1 MTKKLV
7 QFLIVTDGKLEMTR
21 NDTSLLVITSSI
33 TSQLENFSGEVL
45 KNSGEIDGSTST
57 NTRSKLDFQVH
68 KIAIKKLDRRQTVER
83 SFPSSKDDEHDRRGK
98 RDRP

>member
-45 KNSGEIDGSTST
+45 KNSSKIDGSTST

-68 KIAIKKLDRRQTVER
+68 KIAIRIRQ
-83 SFPSSKDDEHDRRGK
+83 G
-98 RDRP
+98 

>member
-1 MTKKLV
+1 MGDGDMTKKLV

-68 KIAIKKLDRRQTVER
+68 KIAIKN
-83 SFPSSKDDEHDRRGK
+83 
-98 RDRP
+98 

>member
-45 KNSGEIDGSTST
+45 ENSGEIDGSTST

-68 KIAIKKLDRRQTVER
+68 KIAIKN
-83 SFPSSKDDEHDRRGK
+83 
-98 RDRP
+98 

>member
-33 TSQLENFSGEVL
+33 TSQLENFSGEIL
-45 KNSGEIDGSTST
+45 ENSGEIDGSTST

-68 KIAIKKLDRRQTVER
+68 KIAIKN
-83 SFPSSKDDEHDRRGK
+83 
-98 RDRP
+98 

>member
-68 KIAIKKLDRRQTVER
+68 KIAIKN
-83 SFPSSKDDEHDRRGK
+83 
-98 RDRP
+98 